1 MNAEKN
7 EDTSDNPEEQVSDAS
22 VSASVNSEDQ
32 TEDSSDITVKKDYD
46 EISNRIFGPEK
57 KMRIEIS
64 ILKSKLNL

>member
-57 KMRIEIS
+57 KWG
-64 ILKSKLNL
+64 LKFQS

>member
-57 KMRIEIS
+57 KMRIEIWW
-64 ILKSKLNL
+64 I